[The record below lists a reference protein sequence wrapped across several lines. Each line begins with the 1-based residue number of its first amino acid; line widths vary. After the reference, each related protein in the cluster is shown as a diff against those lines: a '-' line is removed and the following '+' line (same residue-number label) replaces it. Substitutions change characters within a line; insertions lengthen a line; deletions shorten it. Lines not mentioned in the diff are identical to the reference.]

1 MFFPNVCSKK
11 VVRAYVVKVS
21 VKQQCCVCV
30 MFGYNNKLFRSF
42 AHFFFSR
49 VRARGATILALW
61 VVKYESAIEWDRHA
75 LSWVNVCAIIFLVL
89 WNRYSFTL
97 KWTLTA
103 PYKTRLIVRIWV
115 SFEEEIKIINYIG
128 TIVTYI
134 TYGAMNSIFK
144 FENQHESW
152 SKTIN
157 TQ

>member
-103 PYKTRLIVRIWV
+103 PYKTKTNCPNLGIVWRRNKNHKLYRNDRHLYYLWRYEFDFQIWK
-115 SFEEEIKIINYIG
+115 SAWILK
-128 TIVTYI
+128 
-134 TYGAMNSIFK
+134 
-144 FENQHESW
+144 
-152 SKTIN
+152 
-157 TQ
+157 